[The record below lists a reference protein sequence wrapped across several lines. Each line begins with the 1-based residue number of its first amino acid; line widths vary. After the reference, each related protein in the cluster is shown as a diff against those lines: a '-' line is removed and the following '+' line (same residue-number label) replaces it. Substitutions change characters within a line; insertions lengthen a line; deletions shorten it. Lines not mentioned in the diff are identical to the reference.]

1 MAAIPRYRP
10 IAGPALFSAGFRP
23 FFLAAA
29 LWAVMAVPIW
39 LMAYATGIGPP
50 SVLPPII
57 WHAHEM
63 IFGFATA
70 VVAGF
75 LLTAIPNWTGEMP
88 LQGWPLAM
96 LVSLWLIGRIAVLL
110 SAEIGSPV
118 AALADLSFPAVFI
131 AAVAREIV
139 AGRNW
144 RNLPMLAA
152 LSLLAIANLLVHLD
166 ALGLAGTAALGNRIG
181 IGTLLMLIAL
191 MGGRLVPS
199 FTRNWLVKNRPDVAP
214 PARAGTFDLVA
225 LVVTGMGLAAWIF
238 APDTPIASW
247 AELAAGI
254 AAGLRLSRW
263 RGARVAREP
272 LVLILHIGYGWL
284 AFGLLC
290 LGLNGFFQ
298 FLPQTTA
305 LHALTV
311 GSIGTMTLAVMTRAS
326 LSHTGLPSSAGPAT
340 KVIYLLITSAAVL
353 RLVAPLTGAQMMLTL
368 SLAGAAW
375 CASFGL
381 FVLFYGGPLTHPR
394 VNDGGGKAI

>member
-1 MAAIPRYRP
+1 MAAIPRYRL

-29 LWAVMAVPIW
+29 LWAVVAVPIW
-39 LMAYATGIGPP
+39 LMAYATGIAPP

-110 SAEIGSPV
+110 SAEIGSLV

-353 RLVAPLTGAQMMLTL
+353 RLVAPLTGAQTMLTL